1 MGKPI
6 GNGHPLA
13 AVVTAPEI
21 AASFKTGM
29 EYFNTFGGNAAR
41 LLEALEVVL
50 GESPLKN
57 S

>member
-1 MGKPI
+1 
-6 GNGHPLA
+6 
-13 AVVTAPEI
+13 
-21 AASFKTGM
+21 M